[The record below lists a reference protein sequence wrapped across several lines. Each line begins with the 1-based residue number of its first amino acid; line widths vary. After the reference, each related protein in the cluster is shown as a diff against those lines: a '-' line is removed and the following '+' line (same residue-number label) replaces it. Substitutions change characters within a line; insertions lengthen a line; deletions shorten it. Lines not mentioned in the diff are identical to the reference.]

1 MIAQGDNPMSAD
13 KVDDPDSWWQGAEYG
28 MHCGAS
34 PCSK

>member
-1 MIAQGDNPMSAD
+1 MSAD

-28 MHCGAS
+28 MNCGAN